1 MAIQPQAT
9 PAIQQSPAPGPRM
22 GPNGYPLST
31 SNPKDINS
39 IVGGMIDRTP
49 WRWWDTFNKPL
60 PSPNTAT
67 PSQVSFFQ
75 VAMNQVDP
83 ITGLVKTKLD
93 TNMTQAGQFSPPYC
107 LVMYQIGFHIESSDI
122 RADIDKFINTCWIEF
137 KILGKVFFEGLPYM
151 FPDGYGL
158 MGQPN
163 PTGGA
168 GDQNW
173 TNGFPAPQA
182 GWRFN
187 EFPRYIPPLTQFTM
201 TAFFPAAQTFAANF
215 KVVAILD
222 GLTDLPVQ

>member
-9 PAIQQSPAPGPRM
+9 PAIQQAPAASSVYSYTRP
-22 GPNGYPLST
+22 T

-39 IVGGMIDRTP
+39 IIGGMIDRTP

-60 PSPNTAT
+60 PSPNTAVAN
-67 PSQVSFFQ
+67 QVSWFQ

-83 ITGLVKTKLD
+83 VTGLVKTKLD

-107 LVMYQIGFHIESSDI
+107 LVMYQIGFHIISSDI
-122 RADIDKFINTCWIEF
+122 RADIDKFINSCWIEL
-137 KILGKVFFEGLPYM
+137 KILGKVFFEGTPYM

-187 EFPRYIPPLTQFTM
+187 EFPRYIPPLTQFTL
-201 TAFFPAAQTFAANF
+201 TAFFPGTPPTFAANF
-215 KVVAILD
+215 KIVAILD